1 MSSSSLSV
9 GIVGL
14 PNVGK
19 STLFNAL
26 MKRRQANVSEYP
38 FTTVEP
44 NVGIV
49 EVPDKRLASISRATK
64 IKKRVPAT
72 IKFVD
77 IAGLVKNAHL
87 GEGLGNEFLG
97 HIREVDLILQLIR
110 KFENPQVGH
119 IQGDINSKRDI
130 EIVNTELI
138 LKDLET
144 AEKKLSVVQKK
155 LEISKENE
163 DKNYLESLKRVRD
176 FLNEGQLLINCELSL
191 VEWRLCKELFLLTAK
206 PAIYVLNISENQIK
220 SDEEYRKKEV
230 KIGDF
235 ETIEVCAKLEADLA
249 EIERDER
256 EAYIHELGLKG
267 SALDHIIQVCYSLL
281 DLVTFFTIA
290 KGTQVQAWPVSL
302 GMRAYEAAGEI
313 HTDFQKGFI
322 KAEAIPW
329 EELVKLGSFE
339 KARGEGRV
347 QLVGRD
353 YTIKDGDVIEF
364 KFSV

>member
-1 MSSSSLSV
+1 MNLSV

-26 MKRRQANVSEYP
+26 VSRRQANVNEYP

-97 HIREVDLILQLIR
+97 HIREVDLILHLIR

-119 IQGDINSKRDI
+119 IQGDINPKGDL

-144 AEKKLSVVQKK
+144 VEKKFSAVQKK
-155 LEISKENE
+155 LEISKERE
-163 DKNYLESLKRVRD
+163 DKTYLEALKRVKD
-176 FLNEGQLLINCELSL
+176 CLNEGRPLINCELSL
-191 VEWRLCKELFLLTAK
+191 VEWGVCRELFLLTAK
-206 PAIYVLNISENQIK
+206 PGIYVLNISENQIK

-235 ETIEVCAKLEADLA
+235 GAIEVCAKLEADLA

-256 EAYIHELGLKG
+256 VEYIHELGLKG
-267 SALDHIIQVCYSLL
+267 SALDHIIHVCYSLL
-281 DLVTFFTIA
+281 NLVTFFTIA
-290 KGTQVQAWPVSL
+290 KGAQVQAWPVSL
-302 GMRAYEAAGEI
+302 GMRAYEAAGEV
-313 HTDFQKGFI
+313 HTDFQRGFI
-322 KAEAIPW
+322 KAEVVPW

-339 KARGEGRV
+339 KARAEGRI

-353 YTIKDGDVIEF
+353 YLIKDGDVIEF
-364 KFSV
+364 KFNV